1 MSEWKKSSC
10 VLCAQN
16 CGLEM
21 EVENNRIIKV
31 RGDKEN
37 PRSKGY
43 CCRKGLS
50 MADYAH
56 NADRLYYPMKKV
68 GDHHERIT
76 WDQAIEEISAKLLS
90 VQNEHGGK
98 TIAYMGGGAIGG
110 QMEIALGQRLMGFL
124 GSRNYYSSLA
134 QEFSNIYWVDGRIQG
149 KQGTPFMSDVHNAD
163 TVVAWGWN
171 GWMSNQ
177 EPRARELI
185 LNLQKDPNKK
195 LIVIDP
201 RVSETAEHADIH
213 LQLKPGSDTMLL
225 KSMIRIV
232 IDNGWVDK
240 AYIEEHVNGW
250 DEVAPLFDG
259 FDAKRAI
266 TEVCGLSYDTV
277 FEVTQLV
284 AKTKSC
290 IHQDLGIYMNRNSTI
305 NGYLIHVLRA
315 ITGRIC
321 VEGGQIIPAMLYPMG
336 GNSDERN
343 PKTPRTAKHNMF
355 PVCGVFPPAIFPD
368 EVLDENPDHIRAL
381 IVSGCNPLRSY
392 PDTLAYEKA
401 FDALDLSVG
410 IDIAY
415 TETVRLCDYILPS
428 LSYMEAYDTTC
439 FNYSYPDLYF
449 QLRQP
454 VLQPL
459 SDELKE
465 GSAIMLALINKM
477 GFMPELPETL
487 YEAGKD
493 GITAYSMELMMFIQE
508 HMEYAKI
515 LPVILAET
523 LSPTLGSVNKAL
535 IVGVLMGASKGFKK
549 GAAALGYPDDD
560 LTITEAL
567 FDSILEHPE
576 GMILSRFTRENF
588 SMIKNEDK
596 KLALRIEEL
605 DDQIKAATIENELE
619 KLKMP
624 AEYPLILHSG
634 LHHETVANTSLRNPE
649 WNKGRDADAMLINE
663 LDAERLNISNGDKV
677 KIVTKASSAEIQVE
691 VSKYAAEGVVYI
703 RHGRGLI
710 YNGVK
715 YGVNVNELV
724 SSSDRDEMCTPM
736 HRRVPCRIEK
746 ITK

>member
-1 MSEWKKSSC
+1 MGEWKKSGC

-21 EVENNRIIKV
+21 EVEDNRIIKV
-31 RGDKEN
+31 RGDKDN

-50 MADYAH
+50 IANYVH
-56 NADRLYYPMKKV
+56 NADRLEHPMKRV
-68 GDHHERIT
+68 GDHHERIS
-76 WDQAIEEISAKLLS
+76 WDQAIKEISAKLLAIKDA
-90 VQNEHGGK
+90 HGSK
-98 TIAYMGGGAIGG
+98 ALAYMGGGAIGG
-110 QMEIALGQRLMGFL
+110 QMEIVMGQRLMGFL

-149 KQGTPFMSDVHNAD
+149 KQGTPFMCDVHNAD
-163 TVVAWGWN
+163 TVVGWGWN

-185 LNLQKDPNKK
+185 LELQKNPDKK
-195 LIVIDP
+195 FIIIDP
-201 RVSETAEHADIH
+201 RVSETVEHANIH
-213 LQLKPGSDTMLL
+213 LKLRPGTDTMLL
-225 KSMIRIV
+225 KAMIRI
-232 IDNGWVDK
+232 ILDNGWDDK
-240 AYIEEHVNGW
+240 DFTEEHVSGW
-250 DEVAPLFDG
+250 EEVAPLFEG
-259 FDAKRAI
+259 FDAKRAV
-266 TEVCGLSYDTV
+266 TEVCGLDYDAV
-277 FEVTQLV
+277 VEVARLI

-305 NGYLIHVLRA
+305 NSYMLHVMRV

-336 GNSDERN
+336 GNSDERE
-343 PKTPRTAKHNMF
+343 PKTWRTAKHKMF
-355 PVCGVFPPAIFPD
+355 PVCGAFPPAIFPD
-368 EVLDENPDHIRAL
+368 EVLDDNPDHIRSL

-401 FDALDLSVG
+401 FSALELSVC
-410 IDIAY
+410 IDVVY
-415 TETVRLCDYILPS
+415 NETARLCEYVLPS

-439 FNYSYPDLYF
+439 FNYSYPELYF

-454 VLQPL
+454 VLEPL
-459 SDELKE
+459 SDESKE
-465 GSAIMLALINKM
+465 GSAIMLALTKEM
-477 GFMPELPETL
+477 GFMPELPQSL

-508 HMEYAKI
+508 NLQYAKI

-523 LSPTLGSVNKAL
+523 LSPVLGSVNKAL
-535 IVGVLMGASKGFKK
+535 IVGVLMGASKAVKK
-549 GAAALGYPDDD
+549 GASALGYPDDD

-567 FDSILEHPE
+567 FDDILKHPE
-576 GMILSRFTRENF
+576 GMILARYTRDNF
-588 SMIKNEDK
+588 SLIKHEDK
-596 KLALRIEEL
+596 KLAMRIEEL
-605 DDQIKAATIENELE
+605 DEQLKSATIENELE
-619 KLKMP
+619 RLKMP
-624 AEYPLILHSG
+624 TEYPMILHSG

-649 WNKGRDADAMLINE
+649 WNKGRDADAMLMNE
-663 LDAERLNISNGDKV
+663 KDATRLGIENGEKV
-677 KIVTKASSAEIQVE
+677 KIVTKVSGAEINVE
-691 VSKYAAEGVVYI
+691 ISKYTAEGCVYV

-710 YNGVK
+710 YDGVK

-724 SSSDRDEMCTPM
+724 SSTDSDEFFTPM

-746 ITK
+746 IS